1 MEGDVLRRFMII
13 LGALALMASSSSGSL
28 RRAMGDGRVAY
39 LSDEQEIFLES
50 PAEPGEGLLAFARRY
65 TGDAEAAD
73 EIGDLNRSRRLLAGV
88 RYRIPFRLLR
98 PDYQLQ
104 VMESLFPLDEKSP
117 EGWRHSVMSPKVVP
131 AESLW
136 RIAEW
141 FTGEGRN
148 FRVLREANRLV
159 DDGLRAGQV
168 LLIPRKILRSA
179 LADALPKTV
188 VVSGTTGPLR
198 YARDRD
204 GEYAVYE
211 LQAGEALYS
220 AVIVRFTGRIFAED
234 VNALAREV
242 AERSDIRDVTDIP
255 VNFPI
260 QIPFDLLEPEY
271 LPPGHPRRLEYE
283 ASLVETRPVGPAVQ
297 ATRLAGVTVVLDA
310 GHGGRDVGA
319 SKGDVWESLYVYDI
333 VNRVRRKLNQD
344 TAAEVVVTTLDS
356 SNGVVPSRDKL
367 AFSRS
372 HQVQTDPPYAI
383 SDTKTGVHLRWY
395 LANSVYRKSLK
406 GGTPSEKVIFL
417 SIHADSLH
425 PSLRGAMVYVPATGL
440 RLGSFKKNGS
450 VYKARKEYRE
460 KPEVSFTYKD
470 RRNSEALSRR
480 LAGELLGSLREQ
492 EMGVH
497 KHKPVRDR
505 IIRGRGR
512 QYVPAVLRYNA
523 IPPKVLLEVC
533 NLANAQDRKLIQT
546 QSWREK
552 MAESVV
558 EGLLRFYGGE

>member
-1 MEGDVLRRFMII
+1 
-13 LGALALMASSSSGSL
+13 
-28 RRAMGDGRVAY
+28 MGDGRVAY

-50 PAEPGEGLLAFARRY
+50 PAEPGEGLLAFTRRY
-65 TGDAEAAD
+65 TGDAVAAD
-73 EIGDLNRSRRLLAGV
+73 EIGELNRSRRLLAGV
-88 RYRIPFRLLR
+88 RYRIPYRLLH
-98 PDYQLQ
+98 PDFQLR
-104 VMESLFPLDEKSP
+104 VMESLFPLDEKHP
-117 EGWRHSVMSPKVVP
+117 DGWRHRVLSPREAP

-136 RIAEW
+136 RISEW
-141 FTGEGRN
+141 FTGEGQN
-148 FRVLREANRLV
+148 FRVLREANQLV
-159 DDGLRAGQV
+159 DHGLQEGQV
-168 LLIPRKILRSA
+168 ILIPRAILRPA
-179 LADALPKTV
+179 LVKVLPNTV
-188 VVSGTTGPLR
+188 VVSGSTGPLQ
-198 YARDRD
+198 YARDRE
-204 GEYAVYE
+204 GEYAVYD

-242 AERSDIRDVTDIP
+242 AQRSGIGDVTDIP
-255 VNFPI
+255 VGFPI
-260 QIPFDLLEPEY
+260 KIPFDLLEPEY
-271 LPPGHPRRLEYE
+271 LPPGHPRRVEYE
-283 ASLVETRPVGPAVQ
+283 ASLVETSPAGPAIQ

-333 VNRVRRKLNQD
+333 VNRVRRRLNQD
-344 TAAEVVVTTLDS
+344 TAAKVIVTTMDT
-356 SNGVVPSRDKL
+356 SNGVVPNRDKL

-395 LANSVYRKSLK
+395 LANSVYRQAVKE
-406 GGTPSEKVIFL
+406 GTPSEKVVFL

-440 RLGSFKKNGS
+440 RLGSFKKSGS

-460 KPEVSFTYKD
+460 KPEVSFSYKD

-492 EMGVH
+492 DLGVH

-505 IIRGRGR
+505 IVRGRGR

-533 NLANAQDRKLIQT
+533 NLANAQDRRLIQT
-546 QSWREK
+546 QAWREK
-552 MAESVV
+552 MAEGVV
-558 EGLLRFYGGE
+558 EGLLRFYGGD

>member
-1 MEGDVLRRFMII
+1 MRRKLI
-13 LGALALMASSSSGSL
+13 LFAALVFVASVASGSI

-50 PAEPGEGLLAFARRY
+50 PAEPGEGLLAFTRRY
-65 TGDAEAAD
+65 TGDAVAAD
-73 EIGDLNRSRRLLAGV
+73 EIGELNRSRRLLAGV
-88 RYRIPFRLLR
+88 RYRIPYRLLR
-98 PDYQLQ
+98 PDFQLR
-104 VMESLFPLDEKSP
+104 VMESLFPSDEKIP
-117 EGWRHSVMSPKVVP
+117 EGWRHRVLSPREAP

-141 FTGEGRN
+141 FTGEGQN
-148 FRVLREANRLV
+148 FSVLREVNDLV
-159 DDGLRAGQV
+159 DHGLQEGQV
-168 LLIPRKILRSA
+168 VLIPRTILRPA
-179 LADALPKTV
+179 LVDALPRTV
-188 VVSGTTGPLR
+188 VVSGSTGPLR
-198 YARDRD
+198 YARDRE
-204 GEYAVYE
+204 GEYAEYD

-234 VNALAREV
+234 VNTLAREV
-242 AERSDIRDVTDIP
+242 AERSRIRDVTDIP
-255 VNFPI
+255 VSFPI
-260 QIPFDLLEPEY
+260 KIPFDLLEPEY
-271 LPPGHPRRLEYE
+271 LPPGHARRVEYE
-283 ASLVETRPVGPAVQ
+283 ASLVETTPAGPAIH

-333 VNRVRRKLNQD
+333 VNRVRRKLSQD
-344 TAAEVVVTTLDS
+344 TAAKVVVTTMDS
-356 SNGVVPSRDKL
+356 SNGVVPHRDKL

-395 LANSVYRKSLK
+395 LANSVYRNALK
-406 GGTPSEKVIFL
+406 EGTPSEKMIFI

-440 RLGSFKKNGS
+440 RLGSFKKSGS

-460 KPEVSFTYKD
+460 KPEVSFAYKN

-492 EMGVH
+492 DMGVH

-533 NLANAQDRKLIQT
+533 NLANAQDRRLIQT
-546 QSWREK
+546 QGWREK
-552 MAESVV
+552 MADSVV
-558 EGLLRFYGGE
+558 EGLLRFYGGD